1 MTQGARKTDS
11 MMCSYPVAAT
21 EEEVCAAEPRARAAS
36 TAEAICQEPI
46 DRLVIEPDRDALA
59 KTVQIPIYRPEP
71 SITDVADGRRS
82 LRRGHYGE
90 AVQLT
95 QQVLVLAGQD
105 LKLDGWY
112 GPKTE
117 AAVRDYQRQNGLVP
131 DGKIGAKTFEHL
143 STRYAGVPPEVR
155 DQALTLIRSLG
166 ADRGARAQLDR
177 LLADRSFQSLR
188 SSRQAVLVSIFAEAR
203 DSMLRDDVIR
213 VANGTGFK
221 RLDAKSATVF
231 ATALGQL
238 EAHPQARETLVHLA
252 EIAGFASL
260 PDADRSA
267 LIAHVMIGTSGREL
281 SAEARTVLLLATRS
295 KEARARAHP
304 PRVAS

>member
-1 MTQGARKTDS
+1 MST
-11 MMCSYPVAAT
+11 
-21 EEEVCAAEPRARAAS
+21 AAEMRTAAEMSTAEGISAAGPQARAVS
-36 TAEAICQEPI
+36 TAEAVCEGPI
-46 DRLVIEPDRDALA
+46 DRLVIEPDGDLLA
-59 KTVQIPIYRPEP
+59 KTVEIPIYRPEP
-71 SITDVADGRRS
+71 SITDVADGQQS

-90 AVQLT
+90 TVELT
-95 QQVLVLAGQD
+95 QRVLVLAGHD
-105 LKLDGWY
+105 LKLDGWF

-117 AAVRDYQRQNGLVP
+117 AAVREYQRQNGLVP
-131 DGKIGAKTFEHL
+131 DGKVGAKTFEHL
-143 STRYAGVPPEVR
+143 STRYSSVPEVR
-155 DQALTLIRSLG
+155 DQALTVIRSLG
-166 ADRGARAQLDR
+166 GDPGARAQLDR
-177 LLADRSFQSLR
+177 LLADRSFQSLK
-188 SSRQAVLVSIFAEAR
+188 SSRQAVLVSTFAEGR
-203 DSMLRDDVIR
+203 DSMFRDDVIR
-213 VANGTGFK
+213 LANATGFK

-252 EIAGFASL
+252 EIARFASL

-295 KEARARAHP
+295 KEARAQARAHP